1 MLVTLLALFIPVINV
16 KNYVSPLTQV
26 RLVLVRL
33 KICLV
38 QKQVIYLSEPRKKC
52 MRVEKLGLSKK
63 EKSPQRIPVLYFLTI
78 FPRQTLIYPPTPP
91 LIPPVK

>member
-38 QKQVIYLSEPRKKC
+38 QKHKFIYLSEPRKKC

-78 FPRQTLIYPPTPP
+78 FPRQTLI
-91 LIPPVK
+91 